1 MNMMLL
7 AKIQKIFISGLISFL
22 PLAVTI
28 YIVYAGVTIVEN
40 LLGNLLRN
48 ILPAD
53 YYVTGFGFLATL
65 ILIFLMG
72 LLLNNFVTAG
82 LLQNL
87 QERLTQIPLFKV
99 VYSPLRDLMNLF
111 SKGRGAGSLQ
121 KVVLV
126 QIENGTKEVMGLVT
140 RESFQDLD
148 KNIKVSQDKIAVYVP
163 MSYALGGFTM
173 LVNRSQVTPLD
184 IPVEKAMSLA
194 LTAWIKTDTQQS
206 NKES

>member
-1 MNMMLL
+1 MFL

-48 ILPAD
+48 ILPVD
-53 YYVTGFGFLATL
+53 YYVTGFGFLGTL

-126 QIENGTKEVMGLVT
+126 QLENGTKEVMGLVT

-148 KNIKVSQDKIAVYVP
+148 KNIKVSPDKIAVYVP

-194 LTAWIKTDTQQS
+194 LTAWIKTDTQQP